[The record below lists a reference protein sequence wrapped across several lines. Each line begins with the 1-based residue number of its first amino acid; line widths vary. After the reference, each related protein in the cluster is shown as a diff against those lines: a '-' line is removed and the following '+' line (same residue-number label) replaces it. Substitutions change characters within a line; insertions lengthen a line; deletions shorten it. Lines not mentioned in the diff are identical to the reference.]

1 MRDFYYGNGSRR
13 NAGTNK
19 GRFVLIFL
27 VISAVT
33 AAVIWWFLPKNEVK
47 KESAPGDIVQ
57 KDDETGKK
65 EGMSSAPAEKKEALS
80 EKKETPAISVDKEG
94 KTENNDKDKS
104 PADKAQSS
112 AEGVSGKDPA
122 DPPLPPKGVITPEDM
137 KGADLPVVPVGD
149 TITPRQQELLK
160 EAVLSLQQKAYA
172 NAEKSASQALEGV
185 TEGSDFYRQV
195 WRVLTAVRTA
205 QVYEGKKG
213 PYIHS
218 YRIKGGDTLGGIAS
232 RNHTTVELLRK
243 KNKISGS
250 RIYVGRQLYIV
261 PGEWKIVV
269 SKNTRLLKLFRKES
283 GGETL
288 FAVWEVGIGR
298 MGKTPAAE
306 FALASRVRHPDWYL
320 PDGRIFK
327 YGEPENQLGDY
338 FLKLA
343 SVNTPGR
350 PLQGYGIHGT
360 KDETTVGRS
369 LSNGCVRMRN
379 ADVEVLYYLVPVG
392 SRVVIQEK

>member
-1 MRDFYYGNGSRR
+1 MRDFYYGSGNRKNTGS
-13 NAGTNK
+13 GK

-33 AAVIWWFLPKNEVK
+33 AAVIWWSLPKNEEK
-47 KESAPGDIVQ
+47 KEPAGKEVVQ
-57 KDDETGKK
+57 KEEDNGKK
-65 EGMSSAPAEKKEALS
+65 DEKNSSSSGIKDAASEKKEA
-80 EKKETPAISVDKEG
+80 PAIAADGKDKEG
-94 KTENNDKDKS
+94 EKDKKEAPKTVVPS
-104 PADKAQSS
+104 P
-112 AEGVSGKDPA
+112 GNDPA
-122 DPPLPPKGVITPEDM
+122 DPPLPPKGVITPEDR
-137 KGADLPVVPVGD
+137 KGVDLPAVPAGEAV
-149 TITPRQQELLK
+149 TPRQQELLK
-160 EAVLSLQQKAYA
+160 EAAAFLQQKEYVKAD
-172 NAEKSASQALEGV
+172 KSASEALAGV
-185 TEGSDFYRQV
+185 TEGSDFYRQA
-195 WRVLTAVRTA
+195 WRVLTAVRTKL
-205 QVYEGKKG
+205 VYEGKSG
-213 PYIHS
+213 SYILR

-232 RNHTTVELLRK
+232 RHNTTVELLKK
-243 KNKISGS
+243 KNNISGS
-250 RIYVGRQLYIV
+250 RIYVGRVLYIV

-269 SKNTRLLKLFRKES
+269 SKNTRLLKLFRKDKE
-283 GGETL
+283 GETL
-288 FAVWEVGIGR
+288 FAVWEIGIGR

-320 PDGRIFK
+320 PDGRIYK

-379 ADVEVLYYLVPVG
+379 AEVEVLYYLVPVG

>member
-1 MRDFYYGNGSRR
+1 MRDFYYGNGSRK
-13 NAGTNK
+13 NAGSSK
-19 GRFVLIFL
+19 GRFILIFL

-33 AAVIWWFLPKNEVK
+33 AAVIWWFLPKNEEKKEPAGKSVVQKEEGAGKKDETISSPAGKKETASEKQEAPAISADGNGREGQNVK
-47 KESAPGDIVQ
+47 KEEQ
-57 KDDETGKK
+57 
-65 EGMSSAPAEKKEALS
+65 
-80 EKKETPAISVDKEG
+80 
-94 KTENNDKDKS
+94 KTEEPRK
-104 PADKAQSS
+104 QS
-112 AEGVSGKDPA
+112 GVTDPA
-122 DPPLPPKGVITPEDM
+122 DPPLPPKGVITPEDR
-137 KGADLPVVPVGD
+137 KGADLPVVPVGG
-149 TITPRQQELLK
+149 TVSPRQQALLK
-160 EAVLSLQQKAYA
+160 EAAAFLLQKAYA
-172 NAEKSASQALEGV
+172 KAEKSASEALEGV

-195 WRVLTAVRTA
+195 WRVLTAARTA
-205 QVYEGKKG
+205 LVYEGKSG
-213 PYIHS
+213 PYILR

-232 RNHTTVELLRK
+232 RNNTTVELLKK

-250 RIYVGRQLYIV
+250 RIYVGRMLYIV

-269 SKNTRLLKLFRKES
+269 SKETRLLKLFRKDKA
-283 GGETL
+283 GENL
-288 FAVWEVGIGR
+288 FAVWEIGIGR

-320 PDGRIFK
+320 PDGRIYK

-379 ADVEVLYYLVPVG
+379 AEVEVLYYLVPVG

>member
-1 MRDFYYGNGSRR
+1 MRDFYYGSGNRK
-13 NAGTNK
+13 NAGGGK

-33 AAVIWWFLPKNEVK
+33 AAVIWWFLPENEEK
-47 KESAPGDIVQ
+47 KEPAGQEIVQ
-57 KDDETGKK
+57 KEEDNGKK
-65 EGMSSAPAEKKEALS
+65 DEKNSSSSVIKETAS
-80 EKKETPAISVDKEG
+80 EKKEIPAISAEGSAADEKKDKKDEP
-94 KTENNDKDKS
+94 KTELPS
-104 PADKAQSS
+104 P
-112 AEGVSGKDPA
+112 GNDPA
-122 DPPLPPKGVITPEDM
+122 DPPLPPKGVITPEDR

-149 TITPRQQELLK
+149 AITPRQQELLK
-160 EAVLSLQQKAYA
+160 EAAVFLQQKAYGK
-172 NAEKSASQALEGV
+172 AEKNASEALEGV
-185 TEGSDFYRQV
+185 AEGSDFYRQA
-195 WRVLTAVRTA
+195 WRVLTAARTA
-205 QVYEGKKG
+205 LVFEGKSG
-213 PYIHS
+213 PFILC
-218 YRIKGGDTLGGIAS
+218 YRIKGGDTLGAIAS
-232 RNHTTVELLRK
+232 RHHTTVELLKK
-243 KNKISGS
+243 KNNISGS
-250 RIYVGRQLYIV
+250 RIYVGRVLYIV
-261 PGEWKIVV
+261 PGEWKIIV
-269 SKNTRLLKLFRKES
+269 SKNTRLLKLFRKDKE
-283 GGETL
+283 GEQL
-288 FAVWEVGIGR
+288 FAVWEIGIGR

-327 YGEPENQLGDY
+327 YGDPENQLGDY

-379 ADVEVLYYLVPVG
+379 AEVEVLYYLVPAG